1 MKPAIHP
8 NVKTGKLE
16 TSAWVYA
23 IKRLPTNICSTS
35 TIVMSTK
42 IIPVTIALY
51 F

>member
-8 NVKTGKLE
+8 NVKTAKLE

-23 IKRLPTNICSTS
+23 IKRLPMNICSTS

-42 IIPVTIALY
+42 IIPVNNN
-51 F
+51 